1 MSTFRILSIDGGGIR
16 SLYTAV
22 LLNRIVEE
30 LPDVF
35 EQTHFFAGSSTGSI
49 LSMGLA
55 FGIHPAELVEIMRAY
70 GQVVLH
76 KSITQNIGQVISA
89 KFDIMDLRK
98 LLTPYFGGAILLD
111 LSKRN
116 RKNVLAPA
124 FDLDGKIDDVRTW
137 KPKIFHN
144 FTGPQADDG
153 EMVVDVITRSCAM
166 PIEFASFQG
175 YIDGS
180 IVAANPSMLA
190 LTQAIDSET
199 GRQNLPDIRLLSI
212 SSGYFPR
219 FIGGTEH
226 DWGLGRWS
234 FVLAPLM
241 VDSQMGISNYQCEH
255 LLGPLR
261 YNRLAPLL
269 PDPVATTDGDKMPE
283 LIEFAKEVDI
293 DPTVEW
299 LQERYLSN

>member
-22 LLNRIVEE
+22 LLNRIAEE
-30 LPDVF
+30 VPAIF
-35 EQTHFFAGSSTGSI
+35 EQTHFFAGSSTGAI

-55 FGIHPAELVEIMRAY
+55 FGLPAAELVEIMRAY

-76 KSITQNIGQVISA
+76 KSLAQNLGQVISA
-89 KFDIMDLRK
+89 KYDIMDLRK
-98 LLTPYFGGAILLD
+98 LMTPYFGGAILLD
-111 LSKRN
+111 LSKRHG
-116 RKNVLAPA
+116 KHVLAPA

-190 LTQAIDSET
+190 LAQAIDSET
-199 GRQNLPDIRLLSI
+199 GQQDLARIRLLSL

-219 FIGGTEH
+219 YIGGTEH

-234 FVLAPLM
+234 FVLSPLM
-241 VDSQMGISNYQCEH
+241 IDSQMGISDYQCER
-255 LLGPLR
+255 LLGALR
-261 YNRLAPLL
+261 YHRLAPLL
-269 PDPVATTDGDKMPE
+269 PEPVGTTDADKMPE
-283 LIEFAKEVDI
+283 LMEFAKEVDI
-293 DPTVEW
+293 TPTVKWIED
-299 LQERYLSN
+299 RYLTG

>member
-22 LLNRIVEE
+22 LLNRIGEE
-30 LPDVF
+30 LPDLF

-70 GQVVLH
+70 GQAVLH

-89 KFDIMDLRK
+89 KFDIMDLRR

-124 FDLDGKIDDVRTW
+124 FDLDGKIDGVRTW

-255 LLGPLR
+255 LLGSLR
-261 YNRLAPLL
+261 YHRLAPLL
-269 PDPVATTDGDKMPE
+269 PEPIGTTDPDKMPE
-283 LIEFAKEVDI
+283 LVEFAKEVDI
-293 DPTVEW
+293 EPTVEW

>member
-89 KFDIMDLRK
+89 KFDIMDLRR

-124 FDLDGKIDDVRTW
+124 FDLDGKIDGVRTW

-269 PDPVATTDGDKMPE
+269 PDPVATTDADKMPE

>member
-22 LLNRIVEE
+22 LLNRIAEQV
-30 LPDVF
+30 PSIF
-35 EQTHFFAGSSTGSI
+35 EQTQFFAGSSTGSI

-55 FGIHPAELVEIMRAY
+55 FGLPAAELVEIMRAY

-76 KSITQNIGQVISA
+76 KSLAQNIGQVISA
-89 KFDIMDLRK
+89 KFNIMDLHK
-98 LLTPYFGGAILLD
+98 LMTPYFGAAVLLD
-111 LSKRN
+111 LAKRHS
-116 RKNVLAPA
+116 KNVLTPA

-153 EMVVDVITRSCAM
+153 EMVVDVVTRSCAM
-166 PIEFASFQG
+166 PIEFASYQG

-190 LTQAIDSET
+190 LTQAIDRET
-199 GRQNLPDIRLLSI
+199 GRQNLPNIRLLSI

-234 FVLAPLM
+234 FVLSPLM
-241 VDSQMGISNYQCEH
+241 IDSQMGISNYQCQQ

-261 YNRLAPLL
+261 YQRLAPLL
-269 PDPVATTDGDKMPE
+269 PKPVGTTDADQMPE
-283 LIEFAKEVDI
+283 LMEFAKEVDI
-293 DPTVEW
+293 EPTVEW
-299 LQERYLSN
+299 IQRRYLAD